1 MAFLNLKPLF
11 FYILLKKI
19 LKFDIIYVA
28 CKMKGEI
35 MIPASNSYKKYKRI
49 WNYLGASLLLFYTI
63 FMAREFVCVA
73 VESFFKNAV
82 SDKAGEI
89 AYSLLGAFMY
99 MLAFIVPVFFYNL
112 ISRRLT
118 TFGDLQLE
126 PKFNKYLLLV
136 IPAALA
142 ANLVLAM
149 INSLIML
156 PFNYEVIYDLMTPEY
171 PDGYYLYHL
180 VLDVIGTAIVPAI
193 SEELLFRGLILVA
206 LLPYGKKTA
215 ILGSSVMFAI
225 MHQNF
230 GQIVYTFGMGIVLA
244 LIVVKT
250 QSVWGAIILHFLN
263 NLFSVAN
270 TSLYYLYP
278 TTKADFISNIMVLVV
293 LVAGAACLGVLV
305 YKYVKSDRMLVE
317 EEYDEDDYDVCEC
330 SNPLSENMPISKK
343 EKIKGFFAPLN
354 IVFIALALFQMLLLL
369 AVAVLEIPLS

>member
-1 MAFLNLKPLF
+1 
-11 FYILLKKI
+11 
-19 LKFDIIYVA
+19 
-28 CKMKGEI
+28 MKGEI

-89 AYSLLGAFMY
+89 AYRLLGAFMY
-99 MLAFIVPVFFYNL
+99 MLAFIAPVFFYNL

-225 MHQNF
+225 MHQNI

-305 YKYVKSDRMLVE
+305 YKYIRSDRMLVE

-354 IVFIALALFQMLLLL
+354 IVFIALAFFQMLLLL
-369 AVAVLEIPLS
+369 AVSVLEIPLS